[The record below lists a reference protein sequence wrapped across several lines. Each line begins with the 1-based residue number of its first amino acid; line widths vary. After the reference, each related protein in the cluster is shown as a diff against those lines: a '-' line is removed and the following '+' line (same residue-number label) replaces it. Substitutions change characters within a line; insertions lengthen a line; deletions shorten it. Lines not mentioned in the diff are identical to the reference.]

1 MYIISQL
8 NLYLIHNQDYIKN
21 YKIQAIGKKVKYR
34 DLRHLVI
41 NLNREIFLCLKDNY
55 LIQAKVFMK
64 MKIMIP
70 KIKLMIL
77 DHKKLFM
84 ISFNKK

>member
-21 YKIQAIGKKVKYR
+21 YKIQAIEKKVKYR

-41 NLNREIFLCLKDNY
+41 NLNREIFLYLKDNC
-55 LIQAKVFMK
+55 LIQTKVFIKMMK
-64 MKIMIP
+64 FKIKIMILGL
-70 KIKLMIL
+70 KR
-77 DHKKLFM
+77 LFM
-84 ISFNKK
+84 KLFNKK